1 MPTDFA
7 FAAAPATVPYFA
19 TRLLLHLLLFFP
31 CSASRFMTTVRV
43 CCCTGCSSFC
53 CLPASCS
60 ALPLG
65 LLRLLLLDLLLDLL
79 LNLLFYNLLLALLFH
94 FALHSA
100 LHLLLCWLLGCWLL
114 CSFATCSSSPC
125 FCLPGRMSSQMLHCR
140 IPLPTCCFVCSSG
153 QELSR
158 HRPLLHCPTGAQHN
172 ATCLGVGCS
181 KINARVPKDHLE
193 NMVRALVIQ
202 CEAMKAK
209 L

>member
-100 LHLLLCWLLGCWLL
+100 LHLLLCLLLCLLLGCWLL
-114 CSFATCSSSPC
+114 CSFATWSS
-125 FCLPGRMSSQMLHCR
+125 
-140 IPLPTCCFVCSSG
+140 
-153 QELSR
+153 
-158 HRPLLHCPTGAQHN
+158 
-172 ATCLGVGCS
+172 ATCFLLLCS
-181 KINARVPKDHLE
+181 ATRSAPPFAAETAAQFARLE
-193 NMVRALVIQ
+193 ERP
-202 CEAMKAK
+202 AK
-209 L
+209 CCVAKSL